1 MRRNHSTVTRVVVIA
16 TAVYIAA
23 ASVARA
29 QLFPFLGGDRV
40 GISAMAGLKIA
51 PDARG
56 AAMAG
61 AMAAIASDPSAAF
74 WNPAALADGSTG
86 AIASYA
92 PYHAST
98 EHTFATAHYAIDEDN
113 HVAVSAMRFGVP
125 EMKVTTETQP
135 FGTGETFSARDVWAA
150 VSYARR
156 FTEQFSAG
164 LTLRFADE
172 SIAGL
177 SARAVLVD
185 AGTLYHTGLGSLRF
199 AVAVQNFGGQI
210 RPTGTLSGYEER
222 GEVPSEYYPPT
233 VFTIGFG
240 YEIVDDSTHRLTSAL
255 ALNHP
260 NDNSENLS
268 LGLEYALSPFG
279 DDALAIA
286 ARAGARINSDDENFS
301 FGAGVTLPEVAG
313 VAVGIDYAFVNF
325 RRLAPIQRFSASF
338 TW

>member
-1 MRRNHSTVTRVVVIA
+1 MRRNAPGFASGVLTVVATLVVSTA
-16 TAVYIAA
+16 P
-23 ASVARA
+23 ARA

-40 GISAMAGLKIA
+40 GIAAMAGLKIA

-61 AMAAIASDPSAAF
+61 SMAAVANDPAAAF
-74 WNPAALADGSTG
+74 WNPAALVG
-86 AIASYA
+86 AGNGAMVSHA

-98 EHTFATAHYAIDEDN
+98 EHQFASAHVALDDDN

-125 EMKVTTETQP
+125 DMKVTTETQP
-135 FGTGETFSARDVWAA
+135 FGTGETFRARDVWGA

-177 SARAVLVD
+177 SARALLVD

-210 RPTGTLSGYEER
+210 RPSGTLVGREDV

-240 YEIVDDSTHRLTSAL
+240 YELIDDSTQRLTTAL

-260 NDNSENLS
+260 TDNSENLS
-268 LGLEYALSPFG
+268 IGAEYSVTPFG
-279 DDALAIA
+279 SIPLSLA
-286 ARAGARINSDDENFS
+286 ARAGARVNADDEDFS
-301 FGAGVTLPEVAG
+301 FGGGVALPEIAG
-313 VAVGIDYAFVNF
+313 FTLGIDYAYVHF
-325 RRLAPIQRFSASF
+325 RRLTAIQRFSASF
-338 TW
+338 SW

>member
-1 MRRNHSTVTRVVVIA
+1 
-16 TAVYIAA
+16 
-23 ASVARA
+23 
-29 QLFPFLGGDRV
+29 
-40 GISAMAGLKIA
+40 MAGLKIA

-56 AAMAG
+56 SAMAG
-61 AMAAIASDPSAAF
+61 SMAAIADDPSAAF
-74 WNPAALADGSTG
+74 WNPALLAESGHG
-86 AIASYA
+86 AMVSHA

-98 EHTFATAHYAIDEDN
+98 EQSFAAAHYAIDDDN

-125 EMKVTTETQP
+125 DMKVTTETQP
-135 FGTGETFSARDVWAA
+135 FGTGESFRARDVWGAL
-150 VSYARR
+150 SYARR

-164 LTLRFADE
+164 LTLRFAEE
-172 SIAGL
+172 SIAGM
-177 SARAVLVD
+177 SARTVLVD

-210 RPTGTLSGYEER
+210 SPSGTIDGREEM

-240 YEIVDDSTHRLTSAL
+240 YEIIDDTTQRLTSAL

-268 LGLEYALSPFG
+268 LGLEYAITPFG
-279 DDALAIA
+279 EESFALA
-286 ARAGARINSDDENFS
+286 ARAGARVNADDEDFS
-301 FGAGVTLPEVAG
+301 AGAGVRLPPVAG
-313 VAVGIDYAFVNF
+313 VALGLDYALVHY
-325 RRLAPIQRFSASF
+325 RRLGIVQRFSAIF

>member
-1 MRRNHSTVTRVVVIA
+1 MHRKRTAALRIAA
-16 TAVYIAA
+16 TAACLLAA
-23 ASVARA
+23 IPSQA
-29 QLFPFLGGDRV
+29 QLFPFLGDDRV

-56 AAMAG
+56 AAMG
-61 AMAAIASDPSAAF
+61 GSMAAIANDPSAAY
-74 WNPAALADGSTG
+74 WNPAALAEAKTG
-86 AIASYA
+86 AVMSYA

-98 EHTFATAHYAIDEDN
+98 EHSFATVHYAIDEEN
-113 HVAVSAMRFGVP
+113 HVAVSAMHFGVP
-125 EMKVTTETQP
+125 DMKVTTETQP
-135 FGTGETFSARDVWAA
+135 FGTGETFRARDVWGAL
-150 VSYARR
+150 SYARR

-172 SIAGL
+172 SVAGL
-177 SARAVLVD
+177 SAQTFLVD

-210 RPTGTLSGYEER
+210 KPTGTLAGNADE

-240 YEIVDDSTHRLTSAL
+240 YEVIEDSTQRLTTAL

-268 LGLEYALSPFG
+268 LGLEYAVTPFESVP
-279 DDALAIA
+279 LTLA
-286 ARAGARINSDDENFS
+286 ARAGARVNADDEDFS
-301 FGAGVTLPEVAG
+301 FGGGVRLPEVAG
-313 VAVGIDYAFVNF
+313 VAVGIDYAFVHY
-325 RRLAPIQRFSASF
+325 RRLGPVQRISASF
-338 TW
+338 AW